1 MCYTE
6 TSFDDDGYY
15 GYYGYYSSGAISSTS
30 SMDKSSSIRQ
40 KLVSMAMSKFKSNF
54 KPSNSESVAYGGDD
68 DYPQVGPSEW
78 SCYNPNNSTD
88 QYYYD
93 QYYYDDYYDG
103 NSTKLSSKIK
113 STKIKSTKIK
123 STKNLFSCPPYV
135 ADNTNSTNMNY
146 ATCHYTYYGYNPLSV
161 NGI

>member
-6 TSFDDDGYY
+6 TSFDDDD
-15 GYYGYYSSGAISSTS
+15 SSGAISSTS

-93 QYYYDDYYDG
+93 DG
-103 NSTKLSSKIK
+103 NSTKLSSTIK

-135 ADNTNSTNMNY
+135 ASNTNSTNMNY
-146 ATCHYTYYGYNPLSV
+146 ATCHYTYYGTNPLSV